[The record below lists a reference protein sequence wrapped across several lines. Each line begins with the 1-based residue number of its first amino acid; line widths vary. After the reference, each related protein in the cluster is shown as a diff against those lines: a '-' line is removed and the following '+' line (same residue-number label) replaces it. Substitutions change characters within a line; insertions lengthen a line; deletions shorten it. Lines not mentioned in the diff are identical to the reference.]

1 MKRRVLAVILSIAC
15 LTSIFTG
22 CSLKKSN
29 ESKKKTVV
37 TLVYNQKLNNFEKYV
52 ESKLPDVDLQWEHMA
67 SSPLSTTI
75 KRRLKAGH
83 GPDLVVSTQ
92 PADEESSAD
101 VLPLTDMNSVTVMR
115 ALC

>member
-67 SSPLSTTI
+67 SSPLSTTNQTGTV
-75 KRRLKAGH
+75 KSRTWPGFGCLHPAG
-83 GPDLVVSTQ
+83 
-92 PADEESSAD
+92 
-101 VLPLTDMNSVTVMR
+101 R
-115 ALC
+115 

>member
-52 ESKLPDVDLQWEHMA
+52 ESKLPDVDSAVGTYGFQSAEHYDQTA
-67 SSPLSTTI
+67 VKSRTWPGFGCLHP
-75 KRRLKAGH
+75 AG
-83 GPDLVVSTQ
+83 
-92 PADEESSAD
+92 
-101 VLPLTDMNSVTVMR
+101 R
-115 ALC
+115 